1 MASAIPCRARNAQ
14 SGAPL
19 PPCGGPAV
27 VGVPVSAAM
36 MPARH
41 QARRCRRMPGGAWS
55 WARNAAGLRQAK
67 PGEIAPFSM
76 DWGRHVLRCKTAA
89 MASPQARPGRHP
101 SVCGDRLASHWGAKA
116 GRPSVCRARSGW
128 VGRPRGRFAGLPR
141 WGIPV
146 RRSGGALL
154 VRRSMPARRHRWGGG
169 NDCTPSLPAVGGPRW
184 SWVTRRPANSRAY
197 QDVLNRLWRVC
208 PVRTSPC
215 CVAGDRRVWRRKP
228 CRATCFQGMACQ
240 ATSRR
245 AGSCVVARHL
255 GRTPFPFRTP
265 ARRQPIR
272 GVPPGFGFCGPP
284 LLPEH
289 VVGTDSVR

>member
-1 MASAIPCRARNAQ
+1 MTRASGATWGMASAIPCRARNAQ

-27 VGVPVSAAM
+27 VGGAGWVGGGG
-36 MPARH
+36 
-41 QARRCRRMPGGAWS
+41 PGGCF
-55 WARNAAGLRQAK
+55 AGLRR
-67 PGEIAPFSM
+67 GGF
-76 DWGRHVLRCKTAA
+76 L
-89 MASPQARPGRHP
+89 
-101 SVCGDRLASHWGAKA
+101 
-116 GRPSVCRARSGW
+116 
-128 VGRPRGRFAGLPR
+128 VGGG
-141 WGIPV
+141 
-146 RRSGGALL
+146 GGALR
-154 VRRSMPARRHRWGGG
+154 VGGSRPAGRHRWGGG